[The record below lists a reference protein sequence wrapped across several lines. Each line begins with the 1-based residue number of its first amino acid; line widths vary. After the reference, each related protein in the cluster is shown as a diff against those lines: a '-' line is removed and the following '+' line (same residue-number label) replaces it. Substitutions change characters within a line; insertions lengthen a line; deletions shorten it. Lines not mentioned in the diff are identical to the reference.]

1 MGDQAL
7 IQKSLFVNSK
17 RLLVMLLLS
26 FLPAF
31 AGSDKDVKGSAPI
44 SPIDRLLADT
54 SLDGAAGP
62 SAGSAYAIGG
72 SLADLA
78 MDFRATRVG
87 DVVTVVVAEQAT
99 ANAQGATTAKRSST
113 ANASVASLF
122 GARSATGALSNL
134 ANTNS
139 QTQLVGQGATS
150 RTSTLTTTLSAR
162 VIKVLPN
169 GNLILEGT
177 KSIAINSEHQLVSVR
192 GIVRPIDIGPDNS
205 ILSNRV
211 SDLEL
216 RINGKGVVNDAIH
229 RPNILYR
236 VLLGILPF

>member
-1 MGDQAL
+1 MDDQPL
-7 IQKSLFVNSK
+7 IQKSPFVNSK

-31 AGSDKDVKGSAPI
+31 AGSDKGVKGSAPI

-99 ANAQGATTAKRSST
+99 
-113 ANASVASLF
+113 
-122 GARSATGALSNL
+122 
-134 ANTNS
+134 
-139 QTQLVGQGATS
+139 
-150 RTSTLTTTLSAR
+150 
-162 VIKVLPN
+162 
-169 GNLILEGT
+169 
-177 KSIAINSEHQLVSVR
+177 
-192 GIVRPIDIGPDNS
+192 
-205 ILSNRV
+205 
-211 SDLEL
+211 
-216 RINGKGVVNDAIH
+216 
-229 RPNILYR
+229 
-236 VLLGILPF
+236 